1 MEYLAILG
9 VSGWLPLAYYNVY
22 KQDGY
27 LTPFTTCKETNEG
40 VCEVKRPR
48 NMFISRALRAV
59 RCPVLGRANSP
70 CATQK
75 KGPTTWLVVLLF
87 LAVGTFGSI
96 NVFKS
101 IPSST
106 ANRRLHTPRYN
117 FWVPSLISVAISVL
131 LFILLEVP
139 YGSAP
144 HESKKYHLMAAVSAF
159 ALMIINS
166 FYMSYHGAARRKT
179 IMYALTIGLCLTA
192 LMAGT
197 SEAVVDNNIP
207 SVTSRAHVWYQ
218 VKQWHRRLVDS
229 AFQLGE
235 NLPVILYGIILVVAS
250 LS

>member
-1 MEYLAILG
+1 MEYLAFVG
-9 VSGWLPLAYYNVY
+9 TTGWLPLAYYNVY

-27 LTPFTTCKETNEG
+27 LTPFTTCKETNQE
-40 VCEVKRPR
+40 VCEVERPR

-59 RCPVLGRANSP
+59 RCPVLGRANSA
-70 CATQK
+70 CAKEK

-96 NVFKS
+96 SVFKS
-101 IPSST
+101 IQST
-106 ANRRLHTPRYN
+106 KISDESYN
-117 FWVPSLISVAISVL
+117 FWFPSLLSVAISVL
-131 LFILLEVP
+131 LFGLLEVP

-144 HESKKYHLMAAVSAF
+144 YESKKYHLMTAISAF

-166 FYMSYHGAARRKT
+166 FYLSIHARPRRKT

-197 SEAVVDNNIP
+197 SETVVDNNIP
-207 SVTSRAHVWYQ
+207 SVTSRAHGWYEG
-218 VKQWHRRLVDS
+218 KQWHRRLIDS

-235 NLPVILYGIILVVAS
+235 NLPVILYGIIIVVAS
-250 LS
+250 MKS

>member
-1 MEYLAILG
+1 MEYLAFVG
-9 VSGWLPLAYYNVY
+9 TTGWLPLAYYNVY

-27 LTPFTTCKETNEG
+27 LTPFTTCKETNQE
-40 VCEVKRPR
+40 VCEVERPR

-59 RCPVLGRANSP
+59 RCPVLGRSDSA
-70 CATQK
+70 CAKEK

-96 NVFKS
+96 SVFKS
-101 IPSST
+101 IQSAKISDES
-106 ANRRLHTPRYN
+106 YN
-117 FWVPSLISVAISVL
+117 FWFPSLLSVAISVL
-131 LFILLEVP
+131 LFGLLEVP

-144 HESKKYHLMAAVSAF
+144 YESKKYHLMTAISAF

-166 FYMSYHGAARRKT
+166 FYLSIHARPRRKT

-197 SEAVVDNNIP
+197 SETVVDNNIP
-207 SVTSRAHVWYQ
+207 SVTSRAHGWYEG
-218 VKQWHRRLVDS
+218 KQWHRRLIDS

-235 NLPVILYGIILVVAS
+235 NLPVILYGIIIVVAS
-250 LS
+250 MKS